1 MRPTRSSGSR
11 LLRWL
16 LLGVGGIVV
25 LAVIAV
31 VVVVATF
38 DPNAYKA
45 QIIAEVRAATGR
57 TLVLSGPLSL
67 KLSLRPAIEAQ
78 DVALAN
84 PPGFSRP
91 DMARLGTLD
100 LGVDLTGLFGG
111 RITVSRLVLV
121 RPDILL
127 ERSKSGAT
135 NWSFAPAP
143 GPRAAPAAAPA
154 PASSSSGGMSIFI
167 SAVRIEDGRIGYRND
182 ATGKQTIVALRS
194 LGVTEAARDA
204 PLVIAATATV
214 NGAPVTVDAT
224 TGSLAA
230 LLGGGSAPW
239 PVRAKLTA
247 AGARLG
253 LDGTIAHPMTG
264 AGIALGI
271 DAAIPDLAALT
282 PVAGAALPPLKGLA
296 LTGKLAVPGAIA
308 GGGRIDNL
316 VLTTPAGKLAGTLGF
331 GLGAVPSVSGTLA
344 SASLDADALLA
355 ALHGAPAAAPGA
367 KPAGASSGGPA
378 APAPASALL
387 IPATPLPLAALRSA
401 NADLHVSVTA
411 LKTGGEVWRNL
422 AFHLV
427 LNRGTLTVA
436 PFTATP
442 PAGELALTLSVN
454 AAAAQ
459 PPVAITLHAPGMALA
474 SLLKLAG
481 QPGLATGDIALD
493 ADLRGAG
500 TSPHAIAAGLDGTIV
515 ATMTGGTIDNAVVNK
530 LFGPMLAK
538 ANLAGLLAHGGS
550 SRIECLAVRLT
561 ARHGQGRLDPF
572 LFASSLN
579 TIDGGGTMNF
589 GSETLDL
596 LMHPQA
602 RAGGTGIA
610 LPVAVRGTFAHPAAS
625 LSQSETAAAGVDVAL
640 SLLGGKKLAVPGA
653 LAAKPVSC
661 ATALAQA
668 RGQRPPP
675 QAAAP
680 AGRTA
685 APAPAK
691 PAAPNPGTLLR
702 GLFH

>member
-11 LLRWL
+11 FLRWV

-25 LAVIAV
+25 LVIAAV

-38 DPNAYKA
+38 NPNAYKA
-45 QIIAEVRAATGR
+45 EIIAKVKVATGR

-67 KLSLRPAIEAQ
+67 KLSLHPAIEAKE
-78 DVALAN
+78 VALAN

-91 DMARLGTLD
+91 DMARLGALD
-100 LGVDLTGLFGG
+100 LGVDLTGLLGG

-135 NWSFAPAP
+135 NWSFAPAR
-143 GPRAAPAAAPA
+143 GPHAASAAAPA

-167 SAVRIEDGRIGYRND
+167 SNVRIQDGRIGYRND
-182 ATGKQTIVALRS
+182 ATGKETIVALRS
-194 LGVTEAARDA
+194 LGVTEASRDA
-204 PLVIAATATV
+204 KLVIAAIATV

-230 LLGGGSAPW
+230 LLGGESAPW
-239 PVRAKLTA
+239 PVKAKLTA
-247 AGARLG
+247 ASARLA
-253 LDGTIAHPMTG
+253 LDGTIAHPLTG

-271 DAAIPDLAALT
+271 DATIPDLAALT

-308 GGGRIDNL
+308 GGGRIENL
-316 VLTTPAGKLAGTLGF
+316 VLTTPAGKLAGTLGI
-331 GLGAVPSVSGTLA
+331 GLGAVPSVSGTLT

-355 ALHGAPAAAPGA
+355 ALHSGSAAAPS
-367 KPAGASSGGPA
+367 GASSRGGPA
-378 APAPASALL
+378 APASALL

-401 NADLHVSVTA
+401 NADLHVSVAA
-411 LKTGGEVWRNL
+411 LKTGGEVWRDL

-427 LNRGTLTVA
+427 LNGGKLTVA

-442 PAGELALTLSVN
+442 AAGKLDLTLSVN

-459 PPVAITLHAPGMALA
+459 PPVALTLHAPGMALA
-474 SLLKLAG
+474 SLLKLVG
-481 QPGLATGDIALD
+481 EPGLATGDVALD
-493 ADLRGAG
+493 ANLRGAG
-500 TSPHAIAAGLDGTIV
+500 TSPHAIAAGMDGTIV

-530 LFGPMLAK
+530 LFGAMLAK
-538 ANLAGLLAHGGS
+538 ANLGGLLAHGGS
-550 SRIECLAVRLT
+550 SQIECLAVRLT
-561 ARHGQGRLDPF
+561 AQRGQGRLDPF
-572 LFASSLN
+572 LFASSLS

-625 LSQSETAAAGVDVAL
+625 LSQSETAAAGVGVAL
-640 SLLGGKKLAVPGA
+640 SLLAGKKLAVPGA
-653 LAAKPVSC
+653 LQAKPVSC

-675 QAAAP
+675 QAASP
-680 AGRTA
+680 AGGTA

-702 GLFH
+702 SLFH